1 MAEKIH
7 HMTIKAKAFASIKV
21 RMSWIDMFFKFRPH
35 ARKAKALASIK
46 IHVFLQLRKDTSS

>member
-21 RMSWIDMFFKFRPH
+21 RIFLELFGSLP
-35 ARKAKALASIK
+35 AS
-46 IHVFLQLRKDTSS
+46 R